1 MMQMRVPE
9 EINAL
14 VRRISAAGDDRYQL
28 HPDLARALD
37 GMTARGFAVPS
48 HLRRLEGELREEAME
63 NTFENM
69 PV

>member
-14 VRRISAAGDDRYQL
+14 VRRIAAAGADRHRL
-28 HPDLARALD
+28 HPDLARAID
-37 GMTARGFAVPS
+37 SMSARGFAVPA
-48 HLRRLEGELREEAME
+48 HLRRLENELREEAME
-63 NTFENM
+63 DVFENM